1 MVCSGARKV
10 GQHVRE
16 QEKVDKGQAG
26 PRARSKGTED
36 HAHSA
41 L

>member
-1 MVCSGARKV
+1 MNGMFRRL

-16 QEKVDKGQAG
+16 YDKVDKGQAG
-26 PRARSKGTED
+26 QRLCNKGTED
-36 HAHSA
+36 HAYSI